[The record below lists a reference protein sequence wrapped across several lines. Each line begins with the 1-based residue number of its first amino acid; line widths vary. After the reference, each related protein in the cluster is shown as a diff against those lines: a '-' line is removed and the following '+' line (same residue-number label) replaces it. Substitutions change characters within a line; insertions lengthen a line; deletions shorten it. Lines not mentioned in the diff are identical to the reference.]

1 MYALLSRDRSNNPIA
16 RLARQ
21 RVMLH
26 CLLYLLMYAT
36 TYYLLLTT
44 YYLLLTTYYL
54 LPAHVRH
61 RLRSR
66 TLRSLTLTLTSTS

>member
-1 MYALLSRDRSNNPIA
+1 MSWLEYTLTSEQVYAPFLLFVLLGSTLYFAVYALLSRDRSNNPIA

-36 TYYLLLTT
+36 ACGAE
-44 YYLLLTTYYL
+44 
-54 LPAHVRH
+54 PCGA
-61 RLRSR
+61 SP
-66 TLRSLTLTLTSTS
+66 